1 MTPPDDGRAEQT
13 DRDAPQGPI
22 PVTDDILPEDET
34 LEVRAI
40 ADQELLE
47 ALRAGDD
54 TAWDELQARHR
65 GIALNVARMH
75 TRNVQDAE
83 ELAAEAFAKVLG
95 IIRRGGGPSCFLRAW
110 LVAAIGRL
118 AVGHGPGR
126 HRLEPTD
133 GLQEPELLGGFD
145 ELAEPTSLE
154 DLVVRQCESV
164 AVVAAYSSLPEA
176 SQAVLWHTEVE
187 AMTPAAAARQLGIST
202 GAVPALAERAREQL
216 SGAWL
221 QVQETAPRT
230 EACAQCVSSLGAF
243 AAGSLASRPRSEMQ
257 KHLDGCPR
265 CTAEHLQLLQTGIG
279 LRTWLLPVLA
289 ALPMWG
295 TESKVL
301 AAILA
306 SGAGA
311 AEGTAGSEAVGLAIV
326 EAEGLRTES
335 AEVVVGGSVGQPFEG
350 ARTGTAPEPG
360 SAGADPRRTGSSVAG
375 SVGAVPGA
383 TEADESVA
391 PGAVAGSMGLKFA
404 VGAVAAAAT
413 VSLIGLGLTT
423 LVQDDDANRST
434 TLGGLPFPA
443 GAGGGPVGQSEVI
456 RDDEGAQDPDPQLD
470 LEADPEVD
478 PGADPGESAAG
489 TPLAQDGAQ
498 DVSNAPT
505 APDDASSADDL
516 PAGASPTPFGDEGL
530 SVFGDDQ
537 SSGDPVA
544 GGGSGSG
551 ADDGFSIGDGGA
563 ANGTQGAGE
572 DPAGGTGSGSTDVD
586 AFGPEFPAVPVAPAP
601 STGGTSDP
609 ENPATTAPGQDD
621 GTVPTPVPSESSS
634 PSEPE
639 PAPEPPADTETDPS
653 PDPELSPSPS
663 PSTET
668 GAAAGDSGD
677 TGDGAAGADTEG
689 QGDADEGAS
698 TDPSEPTARGAADP
712 ADRTP
717 QSASPDIAQE
727 QSAAPEQPPAPA
739 ESAAPT
745 EPAAPTEQPAPAQPT
760 EAASLEPTD
769 ESRPS
774 PTEQPSPAPTADAS

>member
-133 GLQEPELLGGFD
+133 GLQEPELVGGFD

-164 AVVAAYSSLPEA
+164 AVVAVYSSLPEA

-221 QVQETAPRT
+221 QAQETAPRT

-311 AEGTAGSEAVGLAIV
+311 AEGTAGSEAVGLATV

-537 SSGDPVA
+537 GSGDPVA

-601 STGGTSDP
+601 STGADTDTG
-609 ENPATTAPGQDD
+609 GD
-621 GTVPTPVPSESSS
+621 GTQEPEDTGSTSPVPGTDTTPAPSAPPSSAA
-634 PSEPE
+634 PE
-639 PAPEPPADTETDPS
+639 PAPGTPTDTEPSVDTDDQDSAGGAASPEDTDPAQEQGGS
-653 PDPELSPSPS
+653 AE
-663 PSTET
+663 EEV
-668 GAAAGDSGD
+668 
-677 TGDGAAGADTEG
+677 GDGAT
-689 QGDADEGAS
+689 
-698 TDPSEPTARGAADP
+698 DP